1 MWISEEDRLGL
12 LFLFRWEVKTVDNV
26 LKEAILNGLYDK
38 NENKGNE
45 FIGPQLV
52 NNDDQDKIWF
62 TLRQELMSC
71 TSFTWAV
78 AFISENM
85 LVPFKLVMSE
95 LAKKGIS
102 GTLITGT
109 YLGFN
114 SPKVFKELMK
124 IPNLKVRISEEA
136 GFHAK
141 GYIFN
146 HEDYQTILIGSANFT
161 RSALLKNCEW
171 GLKVT
176 SHENGQLVQEV
187 NNQIQKIGR
196 AHV

>member
-124 IPNLKVRISEEA
+124 IPNLKVRISC
-136 GFHAK
+136 
-141 GYIFN
+141 
-146 HEDYQTILIGSANFT
+146 
-161 RSALLKNCEW
+161 LLY
-171 GLKVT
+171 T
-176 SHENGQLVQEV
+176 SD
-187 NNQIQKIGR
+187 
-196 AHV
+196 AADD

>member
-1 MWISEEDRLGL
+1 MIFFFSLGM
-12 LFLFRWEVKTVDNV
+12 EVKAVDNV
-26 LKEAILNGLYDK
+26 LKDAILNGLYNK

-45 FIGPQLV
+45 FISPQLV
-52 NNDDQDKIWF
+52 NNDDQSKIWF

-95 LAKKGIS
+95 LAKKGVN

-124 IPNLKVRISEEA
+124 IPNLTVRLSEKT

-146 HEDYQTILIGSANFT
+146 HEDYQTILIGSVNFT

-176 SHENGQLVQEV
+176 SH
-187 NNQIQKIGR
+187 
-196 AHV
+196 